1 MSDIHLA
8 PLPPINPREMSSKR
22 LVGYN
27 SWQFR
32 RKAIHRPEV
41 ASALVQ
47 DVKKVGCDHIMVSG
61 DLVNLALPREF
72 INGASWLRNLGKPEN
87 VSFVPGNHDAYVK
100 TSWETGLG
108 LLGDFMTGDLLVK
121 GAQATPSVAMPF
133 PYVRQRRNI
142 ALIGLTTAVPS
153 RPGRAIGELGTHQIE
168 TLAKFLRDLRQRGF
182 YRLVM
187 IHHPPLPN
195 LTKAHKALMDAADL
209 RAVLE
214 EEGCNLVV
222 HGHNHVTMRNELSS
236 RHGMVHIIG
245 LPSGTSCGARNTEP
259 AAWNQYEINRSA
271 GKWTN
276 LVKTRSWDADK
287 KLFVPQTSYSL
298 EQ

>member
-153 RPGRAIGELGTHQIE
+153 RPGRRDWAGADRRSRNRSPRRSSWPGL
-168 TLAKFLRDLRQRGF
+168 LRRSRPG
-182 YRLVM
+182 
-187 IHHPPLPN
+187 
-195 LTKAHKALMDAADL
+195 
-209 RAVLE
+209 
-214 EEGCNLVV
+214 
-222 HGHNHVTMRNELSS
+222 S
-236 RHGMVHIIG
+236 RHGRPTTG
-245 LPSGTSCGARNTEP
+245 YRRRFRDC
-259 AAWNQYEINRSA
+259 
-271 GKWTN
+271 
-276 LVKTRSWDADK
+276 WD
-287 KLFVPQTSYSL
+287 YRR
-298 EQ
+298 